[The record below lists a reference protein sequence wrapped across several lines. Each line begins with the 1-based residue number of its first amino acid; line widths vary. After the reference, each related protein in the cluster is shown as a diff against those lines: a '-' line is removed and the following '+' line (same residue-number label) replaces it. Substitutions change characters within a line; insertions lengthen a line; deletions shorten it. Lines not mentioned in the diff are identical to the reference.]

1 MGRGRAAC
9 RAGAA
14 PGVPRAQV
22 WTGRSGEVAAHGVCT
37 RGSLCPHP
45 AAKCESRVALS
56 KSPDL
61 PDSASCLWNRVPPPG
76 PTCAGAGTPPPL
88 IRLCCGLGAFS
99 KPTLGLKLKRQPRQS
114 STSPEH
120 KAAGPRGLC
129 LEFGGGP
136 MLPRVLLSMASPQED
151 RNSRTCPHT
160 QGRAGPAQL
169 LAALDQFWHR
179 DSGEGGNQGAEQC
192 AGGPSPEKKG
202 N

>member
-22 WTGRSGEVAAHGVCT
+22 WTGRCGEVAAHGVCT

-129 LEFGGGP
+129 LEFGGGAD
-136 MLPRVLLSMASPQED
+136 AS
-151 RNSRTCPHT
+151 
-160 QGRAGPAQL
+160 
-169 LAALDQFWHR
+169 
-179 DSGEGGNQGAEQC
+179 QGAAEHGQPPGGQEFQNLPSHTG
-192 AGGPSPEKKG
+192 AGRPRSAVSSTGPILASGFRGGRESG
-202 N
+202 C